1 MAHEDNVFFK
11 LFLSESH
18 EFVKVFENLSENIYS
33 NAEIGIQTLE
43 NVKEYI
49 YKGYIT
55 LEQNKKV
62 DTDEI
67 LENIFLRFHKVV
79 RQLRNRYNERN
90 TLEIEDEYDV
100 QDLLHALLHLYFN
113 DIRAEEWTPSY
124 AGKCAR
130 ADFLLKSEKIVIE
143 VKKTRKGLADRE
155 LGDQLIIDVDRY
167 KVHPDCKKLVCFVYD
182 PEGKIGNPD
191 GIIDDLSKQHAGFV
205 KVIIQP
211 SM

>member
-1 MAHEDNVFFK
+1 M
-11 LFLSESH
+11 
-18 EFVKVFENLSENIYS
+18 KVFENLSENIYS